1 MARPGRRGTDQGR
14 TKTSGNYY
22 HLVAEARREKE
33 RDMAFIRG
41 VLGAL
46 VGQVFAGS
54 AGARAFVVGVATGIW
69 VGQNYDVPNV
79 KQEFQR

>member
-1 MARPGRRGTDQGR
+1 
-14 TKTSGNYY
+14 
-22 HLVAEARREKE
+22 
-33 RDMAFIRG
+33 MAFIRG